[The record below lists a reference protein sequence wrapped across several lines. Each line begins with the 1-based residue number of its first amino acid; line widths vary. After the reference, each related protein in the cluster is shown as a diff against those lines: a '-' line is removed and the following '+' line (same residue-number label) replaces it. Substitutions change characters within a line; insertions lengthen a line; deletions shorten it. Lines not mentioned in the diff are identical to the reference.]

1 MVIKEGTSQ
10 GILGSILLPFLAIN
24 LFSVSD
30 PERHDQHH
38 HLHRFLL
45 ALVTNISIISSPL
58 LFPFDRH
65 YHHHLQFYFCNAIPT
80 VASFLLHYHHQM
92 CFLPCVCVL
101 LPFSSV
107 ITIFTFFST
116 APSAPHHL
124 ALLLSKLQY

>member
-1 MVIKEGTSQ
+1 M
-10 GILGSILLPFLAIN
+10 GSIFFFLSWRLTSSLSLIQKGTISITTFIVFFLLWSPT
-24 LFSVSD
+24 SVSFL
-30 PERHDQHH
+30 
-38 HLHRFLL
+38 HLF
-45 ALVTNISIISSPL
+45 SSPL
-58 LFPFDRH
+58 IVTIIITCNSIF
-65 YHHHLQFYFCNAIPT
+65 FCNAIPT